1 MNMITRTFFHILLF
15 GLACWTF
22 ITFFHT
28 SEQIAKSLKTND
40 SELHFVFNL
49 IPILLF
55 GLVLSIYTYLEK
67 KSGSRKQR
75 FMLVPDEFKEQDER
89 EQMITAKACRTSYIV
104 LYVAMPVAALLLIF
118 YPFFQVRI
126 PSFPIIVIFMLI
138 IIQHLSYMFSFY
150 KNR

>member
-67 KSGSRKQR
+67 KAVHASGALCSSPTNLKSR
-75 FMLVPDEFKEQDER
+75 MKESR
-89 EQMITAKACRTSYIV
+89 
-104 LYVAMPVAALLLIF
+104 
-118 YPFFQVRI
+118 
-126 PSFPIIVIFMLI
+126 
-138 IIQHLSYMFSFY
+138 
-150 KNR
+150 